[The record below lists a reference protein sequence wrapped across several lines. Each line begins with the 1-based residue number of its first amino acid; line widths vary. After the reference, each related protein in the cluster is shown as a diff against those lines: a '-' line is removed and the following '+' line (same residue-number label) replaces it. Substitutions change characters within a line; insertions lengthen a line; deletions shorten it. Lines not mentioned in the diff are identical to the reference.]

1 MKQCHHIPRRS
12 QRMLGEA
19 SDTANPPELGSPLA
33 PILRLAA
40 DLVET
45 TSALTPPLCL
55 ALYQLARREPPPRL
69 LPHPDLRAPELT
81 GGATAWEEEGVEVEA
96 PTCDGRAR
104 EQEAEDG
111 GGGGGSGGHGA
122 RQRSRGEECEGA
134 E

>member
-1 MKQCHHIPRRS
+1 
-12 QRMLGEA
+12 
-19 SDTANPPELGSPLA
+19 
-33 PILRLAA
+33 
-40 DLVET
+40 V
-45 TSALTPPLCL
+45 
-55 ALYQLARREPPPRL
+55 
-69 LPHPDLRAPELT
+69 
-81 GGATAWEEEGVEVEA
+81 WEEEGVEVEG